1 MPRPAGLPKTGGR
14 KPGVRNKLTA
24 DVKEAAQAFTN
35 DAIET
40 LASIMRAEEQ
50 PAAARVAAANALL
63 DRGHG
68 KPQQSVQMDAT
79 VSDKRAEEMTEEE
92 LLAVAARG
100 RAGAP

>member
-14 KPGVRNKLTA
+14 KPGAKNKITA

-68 KPQQSVQMDAT
+68 KPKQSVDVEADVKAQITGITRKIVDPA
-79 VSDKRAEEMTEEE
+79 SD
-92 LLAVAARG
+92 
-100 RAGAP
+100 